1 MGLRQY
7 DNKKREWW
15 FMKSLRSVSI
25 SRRLWLILVLAVAL
39 LLTLGLL
46 MLKQIH
52 DDLYQAKAQKTQH
65 VVQTASG
72 ILDYYHGLETAGT
85 LGREAAQ
92 KQALSAIRGL
102 RYDKNDYFWINDLR
116 PVMVMHPANPKLEGQ
131 DLSGIKDPDGYALF
145 NEMVTLAKAKG
156 GGMIN
161 YRWPKPGASAPVQK
175 TSYVQLFEPWGW
187 IIGSGVYIDDLQAE
201 FYDQVRD
208 ASLIGTAIALLLA
221 VLVWLIGRS
230 IVSPLQEAVQA
241 MANIASGE
249 SDLTRTLDTHGQ
261 DEVTQLARHFNA
273 FTNKLRGVV
282 SQLQA
287 SASELGQSSGDLG
300 SNALQAQARSQQQ
313 SQQMEMVATAINQV
327 TYGVQDVAKNAEQA
341 ASEVRDAEN
350 QARQGQL
357 NIDNSLQQIDQ
368 LSATIAQAVEVMR
381 TLSAESTQIGG
392 VLEVIRSIA
401 EQTNLL
407 ALNAAI
413 EAARAGEQGRGFAV
427 VADEVRLLAQRTQK
441 STAEIQ
447 AMIERLQN
455 HSEAAVKVIGESSRA
470 SQQTIE
476 QAGLAGESLTAIGQA
491 LRNLNGLNAS
501 IASATL
507 QQSHVAEEINQNVT
521 EAANLSHSNAVAAEK
536 SSADSDRLRVLS
548 EQLNGLLRQFRI

>member
-1 MGLRQY
+1 
-7 DNKKREWW
+7 
-15 FMKSLRSVSI
+15 MKSLRNVSI
-25 SRRLWLILVLAVAL
+25 SRRLWLILVLAVGM
-39 LLTLGLL
+39 LLTQGLL
-46 MLKQIH
+46 MLKQTH
-52 DDLYQAKAQKTQH
+52 DNLYQAKALKTQH
-65 VVQTASG
+65 VVQIASG
-72 ILDYYHGLETAGT
+72 ILAYYHGLETAGT
-85 LGREAAQ
+85 LGRDAAQ
-92 KQALSAIRGL
+92 KQALSVIREL
-102 RYDKNDYFWINDLR
+102 RYDQNDYFWINDLR
-116 PVMVMHPANPKLEGQ
+116 PVMVMHPTNPKLEGQ

-145 NEMVTLAKAKG
+145 NEMVILAKAKG
-156 GGMIN
+156 RGMID

-187 IIGSGVYIDDLQAE
+187 IIGSGVYIDDVQAE
-201 FYDQVRD
+201 FYGQVRN
-208 ASLIGTAIALLLA
+208 ASLIGLAIAVLLSIL
-221 VLVWLIGRS
+221 VLLIGRS
-230 IVSPLQEAVQA
+230 VVHPLQETVQA

-249 SDLTRTLDTHGQ
+249 SDLTRTLETHGQ

-287 SASELGQSSGDLG
+287 SASELGQSSSALG
-300 SNALQAQARSQQQ
+300 TSAIEAQARSQQQ

-341 ASEVRDAEN
+341 ASEVRDAEG

-368 LSATIAQAVEVMR
+368 LSATIAQAVEVIR
-381 TLSAESTQIGG
+381 TLAAESTQIGS
-392 VLEVIRSIA
+392 VLEVIRAIA

-455 HSEAAVKVIGESSRA
+455 HSEAAVKVIGDSSRA

-507 QQSHVAEEINQNVT
+507 QQAHVVEEINQNVT
-521 EAANLSHSNAVAAEK
+521 EAAGLSHNTALAAEQ
-536 SSADSDRLRVLS
+536 SSSDSDRLKVLS